1 MSLAF
6 SAVNANQRV
15 VLIDADLRHPSTSAF
30 FRLEKKPGLVD
41 FLTEHIRFGPKH
53 PECGTKIKID
63 AFGALGSGANH
74 WVGRLSPIAIYLT
87 ALGKAEGEATRTAL
101 LLKSIARHVNRSYWR
116 DNSAA
121 GCHRD
126 RWHRLASRFSMNRGL
141 RSAS

>member
-15 VLIDADLRHPSTSAF
+15 VLIDADLRHPST
-30 FRLEKKPGLVD
+30 
-41 FLTEHIRFGPKH
+41 
-53 PECGTKIKID
+53 
-63 AFGALGSGANH
+63 
-74 WVGRLSPIAIYLT
+74 IYLT